1 MGMPFN
7 PDKVRR
13 KVPVEPPSLSALFQ
27 PGEGTVVQL
36 PVDQLEPWRDEDG
49 KRQPFRLY
57 PSEKMEDLAQ
67 NIRENGVINPCIV
80 RPWNGKY
87 QILAGHNRTE
97 AAKLAGLTRIP
108 CIVKEVDDDLAALY
122 MVDSNLYQR
131 EQILPSERASAY
143 ELKMRVYRRKGYRS
157 DLAGEEPIS
166 AAQRVAEEAGD
177 SARSVNRYVRLLR
190 LSPEL
195 LDMVDQGKIP
205 VTAGYDVAG
214 LEKADQKR
222 LLTAMDAAKKSKLS
236 KAQADEI
243 TDAVQREGQLH
254 TEAAIEIL
262 KASSGSTEP
271 MMRFSIPAA
280 TIPKKDRRRLKN
292 DPKLQELLLQT
303 VEFYLNGDL
312 TEDENDRG

>member
-1 MGMPFN
+1 MGGVGFDPG
-7 PDKVRR
+7 KVRR
-13 KVPVEPPSLSALFQ
+13 KMPVEPPSLSALFQ

-143 ELKMRVYRRKGYRS
+143 ELKMRVYRRRGYRTDVS
-157 DLAGEEPIS
+157 GEETLN

-177 SARSVNRYVRLLR
+177 SARSVNRYVRLLH
-190 LSPEL
+190 LHPDL
-195 LDMVDQGKIP
+195 LDMVDEGRIP

-214 LEKADQKR
+214 LEQEDQKR
-222 LLTAMDAAKKSKLS
+222 LLTAMDMAKKSKLS
-236 KAQADEI
+236 KAQAEEI
-243 TDAVQREGQLH
+243 TDAVQRQGQLQ

-262 KASSGSTEP
+262 KTGSGSTEP

-312 TEDENDRG
+312 TEE